1 MHDKFHVVKYLN
13 KGIDDTRKLE
23 VKTEPLLKKA
33 KYIMLK
39 NSDKL
44 TEKQKGRFIEI
55 NQANLLTAR
64 AWKMK
69 QNFMEI
75 FEKENVEQASAFF
88 DRWYENVVK
97 SNIAPMKRVA
107 KTLKRYKTG
116 IINIIKYTIT
126 NGKAEQ
132 FNSSIQKLNTIA
144 HGYRNF
150 ENLRLAVLFFNGK
163 LELFS
168 HRSP

>member
-13 KGIDDTRKLE
+13 KGIDETRKKE
-23 VKTEPLLKKA
+23 VKSEPLLKKA

-39 NSDKL
+39 NSSKL
-44 TEKQKGRFIEI
+44 TDKQKVRFMEI
-55 NQANLLTAR
+55 NQANLLTSR

-75 FEKENVEQASAFF
+75 FENKTPEEASLFF

-97 SNIAPMKRVA
+97 SNIKPMKKVA

-116 IINIIKYTIT
+116 IINIVKYQIT
-126 NGKAEQ
+126 NGKAER
-132 FNSSIQKLNTIA
+132 FNGSIQKLNNIA
-144 HGYRNF
+144 HGFRNF
-150 ENLRLAVLFFNGK
+150 NNLRLAILFFYGN
-163 LELFS
+163 LDLLS
-168 HRSP
+168 HKSP

>member
-1 MHDKFHVVKYLN
+1 MCSVYCNNKKKCPQAGIVHDKFHIVKYLN
-13 KGIDDTRKLE
+13 KGIDDTRKME

-44 TEKQKGRFIEI
+44 TDKQKARFMEI

-75 FEKENVEQASAFF
+75 FEKENVEQACAFF

-97 SNIAPMKRVA
+97 SNITP
-107 KTLKRYKTG
+107 L
-116 IINIIKYTIT
+116 
-126 NGKAEQ
+126 
-132 FNSSIQKLNTIA
+132 
-144 HGYRNF
+144 
-150 ENLRLAVLFFNGK
+150 
-163 LELFS
+163 
-168 HRSP
+168 